1 MVFSFIKAIDNNDDE
16 IDDDGE
22 SNNVLQ
28 CDDGKLVKKHFL
40 LISLSLNDRDDVA
53 TDVGNAGDDDA
64 NDVDG
69 DEVDIFSV
77 RRPFPISAG
86 VDICLGAPTT
96 TTRY

>member
-1 MVFSFIKAIDNNDDE
+1 MKKREMSGLLLHKFRFTITTMRLMMMGMAIMLFSVMMEN
-16 IDDDGE
+16 
-22 SNNVLQ
+22 LQ
-28 CDDGKLVKKHFL
+28 KTLS
-40 LISLSLNDRDDVA
+40 SLSLN
-53 TDVGNAGDDDA
+53 AGYDDA
-64 NDVDG
+64 NDVDD